1 MMDDRENQRRFRP
14 RRYRYGACFMERGG
28 LYGRGPKYPWRAYRS
43 RNVFSTCVHLRL
55 DRWTFDSANA
65 LAFERQEMDP
75 VLAYQCRSRPL
86 PHQNPP
92 AVESLPIEWRE
103 VA

>member
-1 MMDDRENQRRFRP
+1 MMSDREKQRRFRP
-14 RRYRYGACFMERGG
+14 HRCRYGARFMERGE

-43 RNVFSTCVHLRL
+43 RNVFSTCIHLRL

-65 LAFERQEMDP
+65 LAFERQEMYP
-75 VLAYQCRSRPL
+75 VFAYQCRSRPL

-92 AVESLPIEWRE
+92 AVELLPIEWRE
-103 VA
+103 AA